1 MTSDLN
7 YRQNFDSEL
16 ITNNCQIKN
25 EEINSITKNAGDPKF
40 KKSSNFLAL

>member
-25 EEINSITKNAGDPKF
+25 EEINKYRVIAQKYWNDKKF
-40 KKSSNFLAL
+40 